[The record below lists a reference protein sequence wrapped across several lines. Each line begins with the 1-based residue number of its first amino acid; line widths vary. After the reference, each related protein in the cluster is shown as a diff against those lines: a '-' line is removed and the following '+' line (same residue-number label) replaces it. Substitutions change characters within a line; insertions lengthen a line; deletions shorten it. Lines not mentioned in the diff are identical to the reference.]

1 MSVESMAI
9 ALHHSKATGAARSI
23 LIGIANHDGD
33 GGAWPSMA
41 TLAKY
46 GNVNLRNAR
55 SAVERLEQLGEI
67 KRLVQRGGTG
77 DIEDYRRP
85 NLYKFL
91 LTCPHDCDR
100 TKNHRTR
107 DSHSIAVLD
116 SYPQGGSL
124 ATGEVAGDRG
134 RGSLATS
141 KPSTNHL
148 TTDSEINL
156 LSDRARASV
165 PNCPTTGQEHRINR
179 KLGYCADCL
188 EPIATLTSPNRKE
201 GDS

>member
-9 ALHHSKATGAARSI
+9 ALHHSRATGAARSI

-33 GGAWPSMA
+33 GGAWPAMA

-46 GNVNLRNAR
+46 GNVSRRGAQKALDQLVN
-55 SAVERLEQLGEI
+55 LGEVEVM
-67 KRLVQRGGTG
+67 VQRGGNG
-77 DIEDYRRP
+77 NIEDYRRP

-107 DSHSIAVLD
+107 NSISVAPHE
-116 SYPQGGSL
+116 SYPQGANHSSPHEPQF
-124 ATGEVAGDRG
+124 TRG
-134 RGSLATS
+134 ANHSS
-141 KPSTNHL
+141 PKPSTNHL
-148 TTDSEINL
+148 STDSEINL

-165 PNCPTTGQEHRINR
+165 RNCPTTGQEHRINR

-201 GDS
+201 GDA